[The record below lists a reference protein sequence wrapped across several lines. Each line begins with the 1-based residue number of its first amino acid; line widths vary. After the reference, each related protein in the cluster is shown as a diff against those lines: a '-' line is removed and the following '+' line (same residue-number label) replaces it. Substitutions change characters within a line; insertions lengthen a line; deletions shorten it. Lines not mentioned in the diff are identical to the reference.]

1 MNVVEQISHAKFFLG
16 VSKDVH
22 IVVPF
27 AYLTLPYSKFEWA
40 ENEAVQ
46 ARTKKLSSKQICCTT
61 MTNMQT
67 ELRYV
72 NL

>member
-27 AYLTLPYSKFEWA
+27 AYLLSSYSKFEWA
-40 ENEAVQ
+40 ENAVVQ
-46 ARTKKLSSKQICCTT
+46 ATLTQKSWA
-61 MTNMQT
+61 
-67 ELRYV
+67 V
-72 NL
+72 NKFTVRPSGFFES